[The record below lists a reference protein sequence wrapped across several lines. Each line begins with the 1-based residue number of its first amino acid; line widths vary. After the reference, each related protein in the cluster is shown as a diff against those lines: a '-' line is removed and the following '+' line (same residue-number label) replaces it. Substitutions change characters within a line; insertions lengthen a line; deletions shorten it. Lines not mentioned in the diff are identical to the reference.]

1 MDTTTGSVP
10 GPTGGLTRGQENRA
24 LVALT
29 LPVLLISMD
38 ATILGFA
45 VPRLSEDLEPTSAEL
60 LWIIDIYSFVL
71 SGLLITMG
79 NVGDRIGRRRL
90 LLFGAAAFSVASMA
104 AAFAPTPLALIG
116 ARALLGVAGATLM
129 PSTLSLI
136 RNIFMDDRRR
146 QFAVAVWATMFSVG
160 AVVGP
165 IAGGLLLEH
174 FWWGSVFLVGV
185 PVTTALLL
193 IGPRVIPESRDPD
206 PGPFDILSSV
216 LSMAAI
222 LPLIYGMK
230 IVAERGWSTVVAPSV
245 VIGLIAAWAFVRR
258 QRVLA
263 VPMIDLSLFAVPKF
277 RVAITGNLLTC
288 VGFAGSTF
296 FVTQYLQLVLGLSP
310 TRAALQLLPGAAAGV
325 ISTMSAPAMTRRFG
339 TFAVITTGLATGAV
353 GFLLLTQLA
362 VDSSLVPVTV
372 ALVIIEGGALRG
384 HHRGHRRHHH
394 LGPAREGGRR
404 GLGVRDGQRAGR
416 GPRHRR
422 AGQHPHRHLPASARR
437 RRRPRGDPGRGPPDP
452 GGGARGRRRPRWG
465 DGRRPAVGRR
475 RRLHRRPPVGVR
487 GRRRP
492 PRRSQ
497 HRQLA
502 GLPPLTH
509 RSGT

>member
-1 MDTTTGSVP
+1 MKTTTGSGV
-10 GPTGGLTRGQENRA
+10 GPPGGLTRGQENRA

-45 VPRLSEDLEPTSAEL
+45 VPRLSEDLDPTSAEL

-79 NVGDRIGRRRL
+79 NLGDRIGRRRL
-90 LLFGAAAFSVASMA
+90 LLFGAAGFSVASVA

-136 RNIFMDDRRR
+136 RNVFIDDHRR

-165 IAGGLLLEH
+165 IIGGLLLEH

-185 PVTTALLL
+185 PVTVALLL
-193 IGPRVIPESRDPD
+193 VGPLVIPESRDPA
-206 PGPFDILSSV
+206 PGPFDVPSSL
-216 LSMAAI
+216 LSMATV
-222 LPLIYGMK
+222 LPLVYGMK
-230 IVAERGWSTVVAPSV
+230 VVAERGWATVVAPSV
-245 VIGLIAAWAFVRR
+245 VIGMVAGVAFVRR
-258 QRVLA
+258 QRTLA
-263 VPMIDLSLFAVPKF
+263 DPMIDLSLFAVPRF

-325 ISTMSAPAMTRRFG
+325 ASTMSAPRMTRRFG
-339 TFAVITTGLATGAV
+339 AFPVITTGLAVGAL
-353 GFLLLTQLA
+353 GFMALTQLA

-372 ALVIIEGGALRG
+372 ALVLVEAGLCAAITVAIDAIITSVPPEKAGAGASVSETANELGVALGTAVLGSILTATYRRELDDASAPDAALDAARETLGAAHEAAADLGGATGDALR
-384 HHRGHRRHHH
+384 
-394 LGPAREGGRR
+394 AAADAAFTD
-404 GLGVRDGQRAGR
+404 GLRVA
-416 GPRHRR
+416 
-422 AGQHPHRHLPASARR
+422 A
-437 RRRPRGDPGRGPPDP
+437 
-452 GGGARGRRRPRWG
+452 
-465 DGRRPAVGRR
+465 AVAAV
-475 RRLHRRPPVGVR
+475 L
-487 GRRRP
+487 
-492 PRRSQ
+492 
-497 HRQLA
+497 LA
-502 GLPPLTH
+502 GVSVASWRVSH
-509 RSGT
+509 RD

>member
-10 GPTGGLTRGQENRA
+10 GPAGGLTRGQENRA
-24 LVALT
+24 LVALA

-90 LLFGAAAFSVASMA
+90 LLYGAAAFSVASLA

-206 PGPFDILSSV
+206 PGPFDILSSA
-216 LSMAAI
+216 LSMATI
-222 LPLIYGMK
+222 LPLVFGMK
-230 IVAERGWSTVVAPSV
+230 TVAERGWATVVAPSV
-245 VIGLIAAWAFVRR
+245 VIGLVAGWAFVRR

-339 TFAVITTGLATGAV
+339 TFAVITTGLATGAL
-353 GFLLLTQLA
+353 GFLLLTQLT
-362 VDSSLVPVTV
+362 VGSSLVPVTV
-372 ALVIIEGGALRG
+372 ALVIIEGGLCAAITVAIDAIISSVPPEKAGAGASVSETANELGVALGTAVLGSILTATYRRQLDDIAVPTVTLDEARETLGAAHVAASDLGGPLGDALRS
-384 HHRGHRRHHH
+384 
-394 LGPAREGGRR
+394 AADVAFTD
-404 GLGVRDGQRAGR
+404 GLR
-416 GPRHRR
+416 
-422 AGQHPHRHLPASARR
+422 LASAV
-437 RRRPRGDPGRGPPDP
+437 
-452 GGGARGRRRPRWG
+452 A
-465 DGRRPAVGRR
+465 AVLLAAVSIASWRVS
-475 RRLHRRPPVGVR
+475 HR
-487 GRRRP
+487 
-492 PRRSQ
+492 
-497 HRQLA
+497 
-502 GLPPLTH
+502 
-509 RSGT
+509 

>member
-1 MDTTTGSVP
+1 MDTTTGSAP
-10 GPTGGLTRGQENRA
+10 GSAGGLTRGQENRA
-24 LVALT
+24 LVALA

-90 LLFGAAAFSVASMA
+90 LLYGAAAFSGASVA

-165 IAGGLLLEH
+165 IIGGLLLEH
-174 FWWGSVFLVGV
+174 YWWGSVFLVGV

-206 PGPFDILSSV
+206 PGPFDILSSA

-222 LPLIYGMK
+222 LPLVYGMK
-230 IVAERGWSTVVAPSV
+230 IVAERGWATVVAPSL
-245 VIGLIAAWAFVRR
+245 VIGLVAGWAFVRR
-258 QRVLA
+258 QRVLP

-310 TRAALQLLPGAAAGV
+310 TRAALQLLPAATAGV

-353 GFLLLTQLA
+353 GFLLLTQLT
-362 VDSSLVPVTV
+362 VGSSLVPVTV
-372 ALVIIEGGALRG
+372 ALVIIEAGLCAAITVAIDAIISSVPPEKAGAGASVSETANELGVALGTAVLGSILTATYRRQLDDTAVPAVALDEARETLGAAHVAASDLGGAMGDALRS
-384 HHRGHRRHHH
+384 
-394 LGPAREGGRR
+394 AADTAFTD
-404 GLGVRDGQRAGR
+404 GLRV
-416 GPRHRR
+416 
-422 AGQHPHRHLPASARR
+422 ASAV
-437 RRRPRGDPGRGPPDP
+437 
-452 GGGARGRRRPRWG
+452 A
-465 DGRRPAVGRR
+465 AVLLAAVSIASWRVS
-475 RRLHRRPPVGVR
+475 HR
-487 GRRRP
+487 
-492 PRRSQ
+492 
-497 HRQLA
+497 
-502 GLPPLTH
+502 
-509 RSGT
+509 